1 MLWISVYIQ
10 YTKRI
15 LLSSHSYTHM
25 KKELTKIQIEERNR
39 AAREMSDRGLSLQAI
54 ADILHIPKSTVQKIV
69 GKINRKGGDL

>member
-1 MLWISVYIQ
+1 
-10 YTKRI
+10 
-15 LLSSHSYTHM
+15 M